1 MNDRSLTLPE
11 MSEAWSEQLRLNKMI
26 DKFFADN
33 RKAAFVFERQV
44 EAALEGRRLS
54 EEEALEEWDE
64 MEELPIYSQS
74 ELEAMTP
81 SQLRRAFKAT
91 LT

>member
-1 MNDRSLTLPE
+1 
-11 MSEAWSEQLRLNKMI
+11 MSKAWSEQLRLNKMI

-44 EAALEGRRLS
+44 EEALKGRSLS

-64 MEELPIYSQS
+64 VEELPVYSQA
-74 ELEAMTP
+74 ELEAM
-81 SQLRRAFKAT
+81 SLRQLERVFKRT
-91 LT
+91 MS